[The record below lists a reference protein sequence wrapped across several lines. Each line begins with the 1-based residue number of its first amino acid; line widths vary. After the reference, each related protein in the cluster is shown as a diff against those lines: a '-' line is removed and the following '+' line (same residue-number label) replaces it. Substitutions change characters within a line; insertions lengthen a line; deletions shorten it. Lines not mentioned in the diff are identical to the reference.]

1 MKKFEVIFEEYNTCK
16 VLVVAKNKEEAQE
29 QIETEYPDEFE
40 VVKSSW
46 EVTDIKE
53 SVI

>member
-1 MKKFEVIFEEYNTCK
+1 MKYNVTFEEYNICK
-16 VLVVAKNKEEAQE
+16 VVVVAKNKEEAQE